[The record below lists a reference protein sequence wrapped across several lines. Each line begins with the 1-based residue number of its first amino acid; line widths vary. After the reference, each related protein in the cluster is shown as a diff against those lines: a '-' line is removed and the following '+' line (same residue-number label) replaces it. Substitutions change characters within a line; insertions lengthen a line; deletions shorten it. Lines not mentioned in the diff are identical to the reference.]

1 MLTISRRNLLRN
13 TGIVG
18 IGLLFANTAMAASNR
33 SITMPSAGGTWDDAY
48 KEVVSD
54 PFTKK
59 TGIQIIK
66 SGAPDFAR
74 MKAQVISG
82 NPEWDICDFAGSWMA
97 IASKQNLLETLDV
110 DLLGGPSSVKMSPK
124 NDFLRGIG
132 FASAITWNSK
142 RVSREKAPTSFEQL
156 WDTKAFPGPRAFL
169 ARVDWV
175 LEMAL
180 VADGVKPSELY
191 PLDVDRGFKSLE
203 RIRPHVAKWCKT
215 VSELTTLVA
224 SGEAEYSVNPT
235 SRTKAALQGGLPIA
249 TNLNQT
255 IIAGDYVGIP
265 KGSQNVDV
273 ATKLIAFYM
282 TKEVQAAFCSKLA
295 FVPGNPQAAD
305 LVNPDVKNWLP
316 DESTGNHIV
325 QDSTWWAENLEAT
338 NDRFTEFLL
347 G

>member
-1 MLTISRRNLLRN
+1 MISRRRLLKN
-13 TGIVG
+13 TGLAG
-18 IGLLFANTAMAASNR
+18 IGLLFSDAALSEAAR
-33 SITMPSAGGTWDDAY
+33 SVTMPAGGGTWDDAY
-48 KEVVSD
+48 TAVVSG
-54 PFTKK
+54 PFTEK

-110 DLLGGPSSVKMSPK
+110 GLIGDASSLMISPK
-124 NDFLRGIG
+124 NDFIRGIG
-132 FASAITWNSK
+132 FASAITWNTK
-142 RVSREKAPTSFEQL
+142 RVSGKNVPTSFEQL
-156 WDTKAFPGPRAFL
+156 WDTKAFPGPRVFL
-169 ARVDWV
+169 SRVDWV

-180 VADGVKPSELY
+180 VADGVDPGNLY
-191 PLDVDRGFKSLE
+191 PLDVDRGFRSLE
-203 RIRPHVAKWCKT
+203 KIRPHVAKWCKT

-224 SGEAEYSVNPT
+224 NGEAEYSVNPT
-235 SRTKAALQGGLPIA
+235 SRTKAAVQGGLPLA

-265 KGSQNVDV
+265 KGSRNVGP

-295 FVPGNPQAAD
+295 FVPGNPQAAP
-305 LVNPDVKNWLP
+305 LVDPDVKNWLP

-325 QDSTWWAENLEAT
+325 QDSTWWAENLEAM